1 MASMTVTMALDA
13 LYNRWFAAADMD
25 RDGRVMGQEAVMF
38 LSRSGLPQPT
48 LAKIWEIA
56 VQGTPWLDPASFRR
70 VCQLMWYA
78 QQNGNELPADS
89 KGVVMKIISGMA
101 TLPPPKLVGDDLP
114 YALQGMRPV
123 GIEMPGPPPQLEPVY
138 APNQA
143 AAFGV
148 PRFFRQSRRSC
159 RGVYCT

>member
-1 MASMTVTMALDA
+1 MTITMALDE

-38 LSRSGLPQPT
+38 LTRSGLPQAT
-48 LAKIWEIA
+48 LGKIWEVA

-78 QQNGNELPADS
+78 QQNGDELPADS

-101 TLPPPKLVGDDLP
+101 TLPPPKLVGEDMP

-123 GIEMPGPPPQLEPVY
+123 GVDMPSPPPQPEPVY

-148 PRFFRQSRRSC
+148 THS
-159 RGVYCT
+159 